1 MCTRLSAVMCSRI
14 VALSTP
20 NTTSR
25 LSLVLGGVRFFST
38 ATRKNSAHADPS
50 KDRIASVRFLGIL
63 LKVVEWS
70 AFFVPM
76 GSLETFV
83 QGKREA
89 GGLRTRTSWNAG

>member
-1 MCTRLSAVMCSRI
+1 MSAVMCSRI
-14 VALSTP
+14 AALSTP

-76 GSLETFV
+76 GSLETLSK
-83 QGKREA
+83 GRERL
-89 GGLRTRTSWNAG
+89 GV